1 MNLLLIQTAKDGTK
15 ARTLISFE
23 GDNAEDEAISR
34 LYSECSYASATGSPI
49 AKIVAEIINDEG
61 HVKKCERWG
70 KEPIKEVPER
80 TDEGTPK
87 DESEEPKA

>member
-49 AKIVAEIINDEG
+49 AKIVAEIIDDEG

-70 KEPIKEVPER
+70 KEPIREIPER
-80 TDEGTPK
+80 TDKGTPK
-87 DESEEPKA
+87 DESEGDAE

>member
-15 ARTLISFE
+15 TRTHISFE
-23 GDNAEDEAISR
+23 GNNAEDEAVSR
-34 LYSECSYASATGSPI
+34 LYTECAYASATGSPL
-49 AKIVAEIINDEG
+49 AKIVAEIIDDDG
-61 HVKKCERWG
+61 HVKKCKRWG

-87 DESEEPKA
+87 DESEEPEA